1 MRLKEKNN
9 TQSQTQISEQEY
21 QAIVKS
27 EFVKML
33 QEEFGDEVLEEGFF
47 DNLLK
52 GAGKKTAGYV
62 QGIGKAYINVFK
74 AYTDLLGSVFGIQ
87 PDDPKAPDVA
97 EPEEMAKDIAGGDT
111 EGAADDIADIEDTV
125 KKAAAKADN
134 DEDKK
139 KASAIS
145 KELDKIE
152 KALEKPPEELEDK
165 ESASASTDSD
175 ALLDVLD
182 KIIDDW
188 DKIQASTKDKSL
200 KKAMDYIEKVA
211 MAEMMKYKKELI
223 STKGDK

>member
-1 MRLKEKNN
+1 MRLKELDNAP
-9 TQSQTQISEQEY
+9 QQAPISEQEY
-21 QAIVKS
+21 QEIVKS

-47 DNLLK
+47 DKLLK

-62 QGIGKAYINVFK
+62 QGVGKAYINVFK
-74 AYTDLLGSVFGIQ
+74 AYTDLLGSVFGIK
-87 PDDPKAPDVA
+87 PDDSKAPDVP
-97 EPEEMAKDIAGGDT
+97 EPEEMAKDIASGDT
-111 EGAADDIADIEDTV
+111 EGAVKDIGDMEDVV
-125 KKAAAKADN
+125 KKAAAEADS

-139 KASAIS
+139 KADAIA

-165 ESASASTDSD
+165 DSASASTDSD

-188 DKIQASTKDKSL
+188 DKIQASTKDKNL

-211 MAEMMKYKKELI
+211 MAEMMKYKKELL

>member
-1 MRLKEKNN
+1 MKLKET
-9 TQSQTQISEQEY
+9 TQNQPAISEEEY
-21 QAIVKS
+21 QKIVKE
-27 EFVKML
+27 EFAKML
-33 QEEFGDEVLEEGFF
+33 HEKYGDEVLEEGFF
-47 DNLLK
+47 DKLLK

-62 QGIGKAYINVFK
+62 QGIGKAYVNVFK
-74 AYTDLLGSVFGIQ
+74 AYGDLLGSVFGIQ
-87 PDDPKAPDVA
+87 PDDPKAPDIA

-111 EGAADDIADIEDTV
+111 EGAADDIADMEDTV
-125 KKAAAKADN
+125 KKAAEKASS

-139 KASAIS
+139 KAAAIA

-165 ESASASTDSD
+165 ETASASTDSD

-188 DKIQASTKDKSL
+188 DKIQASTKDNNL

-211 MAEMMKYKKELI
+211 MAEMMKYKKELL
-223 STKGDK
+223 SRGDR